1 MVSFQEQYAQ
11 TRVNGRGETGIAIS
25 YSCRIA
31 LGCRAGATKC
41 VASFNFQCPDHQR
54 VKLRWRARQDLHLLL
69 PGVFKDPLIPGV
81 LTHFWSCLHNSTQAL
96 SQLTSYPQL
105 VINNDIQES
114 QCIYWNRLH
123 SLDSSS
129 QCTT

>member
-1 MVSFQEQYAQ
+1 M
-11 TRVNGRGETGIAIS
+11 NGRGETGIAL
-25 YSCRIA
+25 SCSGLIA
-31 LGCRAGATKC
+31 LGCRLGATKC
-41 VASFNFQCPDHQR
+41 VASVNFQWPDHQR

-129 QCTT
+129 QCST